1 MVMDMRRAKLMGSI
15 VSFLFMLIHISL
27 LYLFIKY
34 DIKPMARVNVVS
46 VLFYAFLVF
55 SCQKGWLRF
64 FAVGIYMEVAIH
76 MFLAILYTGW
86 DSGFQYT
93 TLGMNVVGL
102 YSEYVGR
109 SLKIK
114 HVIPML
120 PFGLVGLGMYLSSYV
135 IVQRN
140 GSPYSLPENIN
151 FILNII
157 WGIVTV
163 SITLT
168 VIKIFIMIVE
178 STEKKLEF
186 QLSHDQLTGL
196 PNRYHFSNRINEI
209 QVHDGLDNYWLGIFD
224 LDGFKQ
230 INDTYGH
237 NCGDYVLS
245 TLGDIIR
252 SKNVDNC
259 CRWGGEEFILILKFD
274 TEDKA
279 FDYFD
284 DIRKDVE
291 KYDFRYNGFSFNVT
305 ITVGIALYKDDLGT
319 DAWISE
325 ADGKL
330 YIGKKNG
337 KNQVVR

>member
-1 MVMDMRRAKLMGSI
+1 MVMDMRRAKIMGMI
-15 VSFLFMLIHISL
+15 VSSNFMLIHISL
-27 LYLFIKY
+27 FYLFAKY
-34 DIKPMARVNVVS
+34 DVVPMVRVNSIS
-46 VLFYAFLVF
+46 VLFYAFMIF
-55 SCQKGWLRF
+55 SCHMGWLRV
-64 FAVGIYMEVAIH
+64 FAVGIYVEVVIH
-76 MFLAILYTGW
+76 MFLAVLYTGW

-93 TLGMNVVGL
+93 MLGMNVVGL

-114 HVIPML
+114 RVIPMI
-120 PFGLVGLGMYLSSYV
+120 PFGILGLGLYLGSYV
-135 IVQRN
+135 IVQIN
-140 GSPYSLPENIN
+140 GSPYALPENIN

-163 SITLT
+163 SITLI
-168 VIKIFIMIVE
+168 VIKIFVMIVE
-178 STEKKLEF
+178 STEKKLEY

-196 PNRYHFSNRINEI
+196 PNRYYFSNRINEI
-209 QVHDGLDNYWLGIFD
+209 QVYDGLDNYWLGIFD
-224 LDGFKQ
+224 IDGFKQ

-252 SKNVDNC
+252 SKDVDNC
-259 CRWGGEEFILILKFD
+259 CRWGGEEFIIISKFD
-274 TEDKA
+274 DESAA
-279 FDYFD
+279 FEFFD
-284 DIRKDVE
+284 SIRKDVE
-291 KYDFRYNGFSFNVT
+291 EYNFGFNGFPFNVT
-305 ITVGIALYKDDLGT
+305 ITIGMAYYPKEKGI